1 LAQDGIEKKDAPKKE
16 EIRKR
21 RRDPGGGTT
30 REIKIVSM
38 TRR

>member
-1 LAQDGIEKKDAPKKE
+1 LEAGTSRNKKDAPKKE

-21 RRDPGGGTT
+21 GREWGTT